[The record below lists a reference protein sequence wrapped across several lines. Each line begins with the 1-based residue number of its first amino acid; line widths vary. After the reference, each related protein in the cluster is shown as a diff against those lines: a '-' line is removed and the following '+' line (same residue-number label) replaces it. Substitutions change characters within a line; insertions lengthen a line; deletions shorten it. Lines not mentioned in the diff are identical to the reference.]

1 MQMKFAHRLEKM
13 QVKFAQGLKTMQR
26 KLGSFYI
33 FQSRVR
39 GFFGFPLTQE
49 KDSKHG
55 ASNTSHRIQCFCNI
69 IFSCF
74 NLDLFTHAKSI
85 SPASQNL
92 QFSNLQP
99 QKGCEGLGSRL
110 QRKYPKKISAHTD
123 CCKTDSNCSKV
134 ALPVIVVQVAVSY
147 SVLQCPVEGQYL
159 LHPHQPEVWRELRK
173 ASSQFLFLEEVE
185 ARGERMPVE
194 AIPQL
199 RVVMVFHVEEHP
211 ALQRVVTSCDAPLS
225 SVASLSS
232 SAPTL
237 QRLQNRPLDQYCTRE
252 HTARDTV
259 VCVRETEVQ
268 RDRFAPV
275 GSALEDNEA
284 AAKACVDKAMSVT
297 MALLVITPV
306 LVLSSDCA
314 FDFFRCADAVAD
326 PPLEARIGGMPLYRC
341 SNNTLFLVRNG
352 ELLLL
357 LLISRKLKRAEEE
370 EHGCRHSRKK
380 LIPDAIVRNLDPRP
394 DCEARRKT

>member
-1 MQMKFAHRLEKM
+1 
-13 QVKFAQGLKTMQR
+13 MQR
-26 KLGSFYI
+26 K
-33 FQSRVR
+33 
-39 GFFGFPLTQE
+39 
-49 KDSKHG
+49 
-55 ASNTSHRIQCFCNI
+55 C
-69 IFSCF
+69 
-74 NLDLFTHAKSI
+74 
-85 SPASQNL
+85 
-92 QFSNLQP
+92 
-99 QKGCEGLGSRL
+99 
-110 QRKYPKKISAHTD
+110 PKKINAHTD
-123 CCKTDSNCSKV
+123 GCKTDSNCSKV

-147 SVLQCPVEGQYL
+147 SALQCPVEGQYL

-185 ARGERMPVE
+185 VRGERMPAE

-199 RVVMVFHVEEHP
+199 LVAMVFQVEEHP
-211 ALQRVVTSCDAPLS
+211 ALQRVVTSCDAPVS

-259 VCVRETEVQ
+259 VCVRETERQ
-268 RDRFAPV
+268 RFAPV

-284 AAKACVDKAMSVT
+284 ATKACVDKAMSVT

-314 FDFFRCADAVAD
+314 FDFFRCADAAAD
-326 PPLEARIGGMPLYRC
+326 PPLEARIGGMLLYRC
-341 SNNTLFLVRNG
+341 SSCCNNTLFLVRNG

-357 LLISRKLKRAEEE
+357 LLTSRKLKRAEEE
-370 EHGCRHSRKK
+370 EHGCRQSLKK

-394 DCEARRKT
+394 DCEARWKT

>member
-1 MQMKFAHRLEKM
+1 M
-13 QVKFAQGLKTMQR
+13 KFAQGLKKMQR
-26 KLGSFYI
+26 KLRSFYI

-99 QKGCEGLGSRL
+99 QKGCEGLSSRL
-110 QRKYPKKISAHTD
+110 QRKCPKKISAHTD

-147 SVLQCPVEGQYL
+147 SALQCPVEGQYL

-185 ARGERMPVE
+185 VRGERMPVE

-199 RVVMVFHVEEHP
+199 LVVMVFHVEEHP

-237 QRLQNRPLDQYCTRE
+237 QRLQNRPLDQYCTRG

-259 VCVRETEVQ
+259 VCVRETERQ
-268 RDRFAPV
+268 RV
-275 GSALEDNEA
+275 
-284 AAKACVDKAMSVT
+284 KATEICTSWFS
-297 MALLVITPV
+297 P
-306 LVLSSDCA
+306 
-314 FDFFRCADAVAD
+314 
-326 PPLEARIGGMPLYRC
+326 GGQ
-341 SNNTLFLVRNG
+341 
-352 ELLLL
+352 
-357 LLISRKLKRAEEE
+357 
-370 EHGCRHSRKK
+370 
-380 LIPDAIVRNLDPRP
+380 
-394 DCEARRKT
+394 